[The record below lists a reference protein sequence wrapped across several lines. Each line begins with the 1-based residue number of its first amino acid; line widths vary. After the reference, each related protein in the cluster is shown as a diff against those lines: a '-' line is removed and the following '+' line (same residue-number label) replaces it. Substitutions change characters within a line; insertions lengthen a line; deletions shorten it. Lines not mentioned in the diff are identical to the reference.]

1 MKFTDQILFDL
12 TDIDNEI
19 FKIQCP
25 LDYEKDKKP
34 LQHPRIKEL
43 QKQDNQIINMQNN
56 MQNDIPI
63 PNTSLSKKQSR
74 QAILEKWKQK
84 RTKLIFRKKKIT
96 CVKKSEYAK
105 VFKKRGPNGRFVL
118 IKK

>member
-12 TDIDNEI
+12 TDIDSET
-19 FKIQCP
+19 FKIQGP

-34 LQHPRIKEL
+34 LQHPRITEL
-43 QKQDNQIINMQNN
+43 QKQDNQIIN

-105 VFKKRGPNGRFVL
+105 VFKKRGANGRFVL